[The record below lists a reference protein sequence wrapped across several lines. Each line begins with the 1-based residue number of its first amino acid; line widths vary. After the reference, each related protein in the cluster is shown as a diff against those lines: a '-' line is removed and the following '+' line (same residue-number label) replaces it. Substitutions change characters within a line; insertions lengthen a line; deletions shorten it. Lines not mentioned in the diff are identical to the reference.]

1 MGTLAQSTIGT
12 SMRRNIAKGRIHPK
26 ISTMPRQQSE
36 AAAFLDI
43 YKLVIEKKRL
53 QQELESMDQRRQQIL
68 TRLTVLDSQVADLEH
83 TAHQLRD
90 AAPTPDAPLSQA
102 PIAPTFKR
110 SQSVQTSTG
119 DLIDALF
126 LEY

>member
-1 MGTLAQSTIGT
+1 
-12 SMRRNIAKGRIHPK
+12 MRRNLSRGRIQPK

-53 QQELESMDQRRQQIL
+53 QQELHSIDERRHQIL
-68 TRLTVLDSQVADLEH
+68 DRLSVLEQHVTILEDTV
-83 TAHQLRD
+83 HQLRD
-90 AAPTPDAPLSQA
+90 VAVPTPSVRDWPPAKPKALKPRVVHRSDES
-102 PIAPTFKR
+102 PTLEEFN
-110 SQSVQTSTG
+110 T
-119 DLIDALF
+119 LF

>member
-1 MGTLAQSTIGT
+1 
-12 SMRRNIAKGRIHPK
+12 MRRNLAKGRIHPK

-53 QQELESMDQRRQQIL
+53 QQELESMDQRRQLIL
-68 TRLTVLDSQVADLEH
+68 TRLAVLDSQVADLEN

-90 AAPTPDAPLSQA
+90 ASSLSNEIAAQL
-102 PIAPTFKR
+102 PIAPLTPVIKPKA
-110 SQSVQTSTG
+110 QTASG
-119 DLIDALF
+119 DTIDMLF
-126 LEY
+126 LDY

>member
-1 MGTLAQSTIGT
+1 
-12 SMRRNIAKGRIHPK
+12 MRRNLAKGRIQPK

-68 TRLTVLDSQVADLEH
+68 TRLEALNSQVATLENS
-83 TAHQLRD
+83 AHQMRD
-90 AAPTPDAPLSQA
+90 PATAPNTAASTTVSSVRSRTKPAAKPASNA
-102 PIAPTFKR
+102 EVETFE
-110 SQSVQTSTG
+110 TF
-119 DLIDALF
+119 F
-126 LEY
+126 LDY